1 MVSTLLKSVDFH
13 VHFVVVLTDK
23 TTNGPSS
30 KKSKNEKNKGKNF
43 GNEKENV
50 SRFINFCFAILLFS
64 FCFVCLLVR
73 LFVFFFSPQRRVIFI
88 HARSLMTFPRT
99 IVKA

>member
-30 KKSKNEKNKGKNF
+30 KKSKNEKKKGKNF

-50 SRFINFCFAILLFS
+50 SWFINFCFVILLLFS

-73 LFVFFFSPQRRVIFI
+73 LFVFFFLSGMACYFYPCTQ
-88 HARSLMTFPRT
+88 LNDFP
-99 IVKA
+99 